1 MIFILATQSEKTVND
16 VIRFLRLDSV
26 EFIRKDIIAFN
37 DYSLLLNLHKFDA
50 LFSRK
55 SIFKI
60 DFLLQIDNLT
70 VVNYLVEELKTLFE
84 SSILELE
91 TRKKNIGNYF
101 LQERNKINHINI
113 ARNAGLDTP
122 KTVIVTEKK
131 ELIKFKNVQGR
142 IINKSI
148 KNSFQIV
155 NESIS
160 YYNHTECVTDE
171 IIENIE
177 DTFFPSLFQEELN
190 KSFELRIV
198 FVNTCL
204 WTMAIFSQN
213 DEKTKV
219 DLRNYNL
226 DKPNRKVP
234 FILPD
239 RIKRK
244 VIKFI
249 GLSGLNI
256 GAIDMV
262 VTRDNRYVFLE
273 CNPNGQINMVS
284 ENCNYPIEKYIAE
297 QLSKL

>member
-1 MIFILATQSEKTVND
+1 MC
-16 VIRFLRLDSV
+16 
-26 EFIRKDIIAFN
+26 
-37 DYSLLLNLHKFDA
+37 
-50 LFSRK
+50 
-55 SIFKI
+55 
-60 DFLLQIDNLT
+60 
-70 VVNYLVEELKTLFE
+70 
-84 SSILELE
+84 SSDL
-91 TRKKNIGNYF
+91 
-101 LQERNKINHINI
+101 
-113 ARNAGLDTP
+113 
-122 KTVIVTEKK
+122 EKK